1 MGKITIDEMHN
12 SLFDYAQAVSDE
24 NLMTENKTI
33 VDAINEIYG
42 KRLIADSIGEP
53 LNNTDTFTK
62 MSDDIN
68 NLLSTFKTNIMNAGI
83 AVESGDKFK
92 TLIDKIKGLTE
103 GEENKS
109 IQFAQGNRKQISVS
123 TLINEGISVDI
134 DFEPTF
140 LFLAISNRNT
150 PSYTT
155 SSYHGG
161 IGTLGVIAICMP
173 DLVETDSS
181 RTIGLGNVGNGNS
194 SSYYYDIVFNTGLT
208 DGKITIERERVGPS
222 WIYGDPAIDYDW
234 LAIGVGEEDTTL
246 RDSLASI
253 LQEEGVEITE
263 EDDMASLITKVDEEF
278 DKLNSSKNIVQI
290 ETTAGGANTFI
301 VKNDGSL
308 WVSGY
313 NNYGELGLGHE
324 ETVRTLTQVT
334 TNINNDVKEVS
345 CGGVTAMLVKN
356 DGTLWACGKNAYG
369 SLAIPDVSETATF
382 IQVPGIDNVK
392 HILCGYYFALAIKN
406 DGSLWGC
413 GSNGQG
419 QLGLGDT
426 RGRST
431 FTQVTTNINYDVKD
445 FYCTNTNNENTVF
458 IVKNDGSVWACG
470 YNNYGSLG
478 TGGTDNKNVF
488 TQII

>member
-1 MGKITIDEMHN
+1 
-12 SLFDYAQAVSDE
+12 
-24 NLMTENKTI
+24 
-33 VDAINEIYG
+33 
-42 KRLIADSIGEP
+42 
-53 LNNTDTFTK
+53 
-62 MSDDIN
+62 
-68 NLLSTFKTNIMNAGI
+68 
-83 AVESGDKFK
+83 
-92 TLIDKIKGLTE
+92 
-103 GEENKS
+103 
-109 IQFAQGNRKQISVS
+109 
-123 TLINEGISVDI
+123 
-134 DFEPTF
+134 
-140 LFLAISNRNT
+140 
-150 PSYTT
+150 
-155 SSYHGG
+155 
-161 IGTLGVIAICMP
+161 
-173 DLVETDSS
+173 
-181 RTIGLGNVGNGNS
+181 
-194 SSYYYDIVFNTGLT
+194 
-208 DGKITIERERVGPS
+208 
-222 WIYGDPAIDYDW
+222 
-234 LAIGVGEEDTTL
+234 
-246 RDSLASI
+246 
-253 LQEEGVEITE
+253 
-263 EDDMASLITKVDEEF
+263 MASLITKVDEEF

-324 ETVRTLTQVT
+324 ETVRTITQVT

-356 DGTLWACGKNAYG
+356 DGTLWACGKNAYS

-413 GSNGQG
+413 GANGQG

-426 RGRST
+426 KGRST

>member
-1 MGKITIDEMHN
+1 MGKITINELSN
-12 SLFDYAQAVSDE
+12 SLTDYMDE
-24 NLMTENKTI
+24 KQNVEDYSLMTESKTI
-33 VDAINEIYG
+33 AGAINEIYG
-42 KRLIADSIGEP
+42 KQLIADTIGEP
-53 LNNTDTFTK
+53 LSSSDTFRA
-62 MSDDIN
+62 MSNDIN
-68 NLLSTFKTNIMNAGI
+68 ELLNTFKTNMMNNGVT
-83 AVESGDKFK
+83 VESGDKFK
-92 TLIDKIKGLTE
+92 QLIDKI
-103 GEENKS
+103 
-109 IQFAQGNRKQISVS
+109 A
-123 TLINEGISVDI
+123 
-134 DFEPTF
+134 
-140 LFLAISNRNT
+140 
-150 PSYTT
+150 T
-155 SSYHGG
+155 SKH
-161 IGTLGVIAICMP
+161 IA
-173 DLVETDSS
+173 
-181 RTIGLGNVGNGNS
+181 
-194 SSYYYDIVFNTGLT
+194 
-208 DGKITIERERVGPS
+208 
-222 WIYGDPAIDYDW
+222 
-234 LAIGVGEEDTTL
+234 
-246 RDSLASI
+246 
-253 LQEEGVEITE
+253 
-263 EDDMASLITKVDEEF
+263 
-278 DKLNSSKNIVQI
+278 QI

-356 DGTLWACGKNAYG
+356 DGTLWACGKNAYS

>member
-24 NLMTENKTI
+24 SLTTENKTI
-33 VDAINEIYG
+33 VGAINEIYG

-53 LNNTDTFTK
+53 LNDTDTFTK

-123 TLINEGISVDI
+123 TLMNEGISVDI
-134 DFEPTF
+134 NFEPTF

-155 SSYHGG
+155 SPYHGG

-181 RTIGLGNVGNGNS
+181 RTIGLGYVGNTEY
-194 SSYYYDIVFNTGLT
+194 SSYCYDIIFNTGLT
-208 DGKITIERERVGPS
+208 DGKITIEKERVGTS

-234 LAIGVGEEDTTL
+234 YAIGVGEEDTTL

-345 CGGVTAMLVKN
+345 CGAVTAMLVKN
-356 DGTLWACGKNAYG
+356 DGTLWACGKNGYG

-426 RGRST
+426 KGRST

>member
-33 VDAINEIYG
+33 VGAINEIYG

-109 IQFAQGNRKQISVS
+109 IQFAQGNGKQISVS
-123 TLINEGISVDI
+123 TLMNEGISVDI

-150 PSYTT
+150 PSHTT

-181 RTIGLGNVGNGNS
+181 RTIGLGAVGNGNS

-222 WIYGDPAIDYDW
+222 WTYGDPAIDYDW
-234 LAIGVGEEDTTL
+234 YAIGVGEEDTTL

-308 WVSGY
+308 WV
-313 NNYGELGLGHE
+313 
-324 ETVRTLTQVT
+324 VV
-334 TNINNDVKEVS
+334 III
-345 CGGVTAMLVKN
+345 M
-356 DGTLWACGKNAYG
+356 
-369 SLAIPDVSETATF
+369 
-382 IQVPGIDNVK
+382 
-392 HILCGYYFALAIKN
+392 
-406 DGSLWGC
+406 
-413 GSNGQG
+413 
-419 QLGLGDT
+419 
-426 RGRST
+426 
-431 FTQVTTNINYDVKD
+431 
-445 FYCTNTNNENTVF
+445 EN
-458 IVKNDGSVWACG
+458 
-470 YNNYGSLG
+470 
-478 TGGTDNKNVF
+478 
-488 TQII
+488 

>member
-123 TLINEGISVDI
+123 TLMNEGISVDI